1 MSLRVNLRQRWKK
14 ASAILFAAICTLAAA
29 SSVHLLVDHDHWELD
44 ASLVAPYQGDA
55 KTDARTFAL
64 KFAFPSNAPSQ
75 AAHWQVQL
83 RTPAGAL
90 VEEWKGKTPVA
101 AGEANVNLAWAGR
114 VGKAADLPEGI
125 YRVTLRAFAVEAPQS
140 AKVLETVSIEA
151 TSLEQDYDVIEQSW
165 DIRVGN
171 PPTPAMP
178 AFDAMPTKASLA
190 AAAQRSKTNKGV
202 ETKSA
207 PALGSLPYTVY
218 FANLHTQ
225 TNHSDGG
232 GAVSTCVSSQGA
244 QTGAFGPD
252 AAFPYGK
259 AAGLDIMMTSEHNHY
274 FDGSSGTNTA
284 ANPATV
290 KALYQSGLTTAANF
304 NAANP
309 DFLAVYGMEW
319 GVISNGGHMNIF
331 NSNELLGWEL
341 NASGQLLADT
351 LTPKGDYAALY
362 TLMKQRGLIGQF
374 NHPDTT
380 GQFQIG
386 GVSLAYSAD
395 GDEVMVLSEILNTSA
410 FSSNTTETETGRSS
424 FEGAFNK
431 LLETGYHVAPASNQD
446 NHCAN
451 WGRSYTNRTGILIP
465 TGTALSMTSF
475 VDALKARR
483 VYATMDKNS
492 QLVLTANGNIMGSR
506 ITNSGPLNLVANFA
520 NTAGRT
526 VSTVEI
532 REGVPRRNG
541 TVTALATTATA
552 TITPTVGEHFY
563 YAKVTQDDGKIL
575 WSAPIWVTQVAGG
588 GDTTAPTVSATAT
601 GTTGTITFDATASD
615 NVAVTRVE
623 FLVDGVLKNTDT
635 AAPYSFAF
643 DSTTVANGTR
653 VLTAKA
659 YDAANNVGTS
669 AAVNFTVNN
678 TVSDTTPPTVSASAV
693 GTSGTITFSATA
705 SDNVGVTNVEF
716 LVDGVVKGSD
726 ATSPYSLA
734 FDSTTVTN
742 GTHTLTARASDAA
755 GNVTT
760 STAVSFS
767 VNNVVS
773 TTFTETESNGNPG
786 VANVVAHTY
795 TAITGTMG
803 NTTDKDFFAI
813 ALAANERVTLNMTGP
828 TTTDYDLF
836 VVDAADVNLAASE
849 GSTSTESITFTN
861 GATARTVY
869 VKVMSF
875 SGSSTTVPY
884 NITVA
889 YSFPPL
895 QLLANPGFE
904 SGRVNWTA
912 SSGVI
917 TSSNSQAA
925 RTGTWKAWLNGNGVA
940 NTEFVYQTVTIPAVA
955 TSVTLNFWLRVA
967 SNETTT
973 TTAFDTLK
981 VQVRNTSNA
990 VLATLATY
998 SNLNKGTTYVQRTL
1012 DLAAYKGQTVRLYFE
1027 GIEGSSVATSFV
1039 IDDVAIN
1046 VVQ

>member
-1 MSLRVNLRQRWKK
+1 MSLLTNLRHRWKRV
-14 ASAILFAAICTLAAA
+14 AISVFAGLCTLAAA
-29 SSVHLLVDHDHWELD
+29 SSVNLLVDHDHWELD

-55 KTDARTFAL
+55 KTDARVFAL
-64 KFAFPSNAPSQ
+64 KFAFPANAPSQ

-83 RTPAGAL
+83 RTPVGAL
-90 VEEWKGKTPVA
+90 VDEWKGKTLVA
-101 AGEANVNLAWAGR
+101 AGEANVALPWAGR
-114 VGKAADLPEGI
+114 VGKAAALPEGI
-125 YRVTLRAFAVEAPQS
+125 YRVTLRTFAVAAPQS
-140 AKVLETVSIEA
+140 AKVLETIAVEA
-151 TSLEQDYDVIEQSW
+151 VPHEHDYDVIEQSW
-165 DIRVGN
+165 EIRVGN
-171 PPTPAMP
+171 PAKPAMP
-178 AFDAMPTKASLA
+178 AFDALPTKASLVA
-190 AAAQRSKTNKGV
+190 AGQRSKTSNAQ
-202 ETKSA
+202 TKAA

-218 FANLHTQ
+218 FANLHAQ

-232 GAVSTCVSSQGA
+232 GAISTCVSSQGA

-252 AAFPYGK
+252 AAFPYAK
-259 AAGLDIMMTSEHNHY
+259 SAGLDILLASEHNHY

-319 GVISNGGHMNIF
+319 GVIANGGHMNII
-331 NSNELLGWEL
+331 NSNELFGWEL

-362 TLMKQRGLIGQF
+362 TLMKQRGLVGQF

-386 GVSLAYSAD
+386 GVPLAYSAD
-395 GDEVMVLSEILNTSA
+395 GDEAMVLSEILNTSA

-451 WGRSYTNRTGILIP
+451 WGRSYTNRTGVLIP
-465 TGTALSMTSF
+465 TGTALTMTSF

-532 REGVPRRNG
+532 REGVPQRNG
-541 TVTALATTATA
+541 TVTALATTAT
-552 TITPTVGEHFY
+552 TTVTPTLGEHFY
-563 YAKVTQDDGKIL
+563 YAKVTQDDGNIL
-575 WSAPIWVTQVAGG
+575 WSAPIWVTQVEG

-601 GTTGTITFDATASD
+601 GTAGTITFNATATD

-623 FLVDGVLKNTDT
+623 FFVGGVVRNTDT
-635 AAPYSFAF
+635 TAPYSYAF
-643 DSTTVANGTR
+643 DSTTLANGTH

-669 AAVNFTVNN
+669 ALVNFTVNN
-678 TVSDTTPPTVSASAV
+678 VVADTTPPTVSVSAA
-693 GTSGTITFSATA
+693 GTSGTITFNATA

-716 LVDGVVKGSD
+716 LVDGVARGSD
-726 ATSPYSLA
+726 ATSPFSIA
-734 FDSTTVTN
+734 FDSTTVAD

-755 GNVTT
+755 GNVAT
-760 STAVSFS
+760 STAVTFS
-767 VNNVVS
+767 VSNVVS
-773 TTFTETESNGNPG
+773 TTFTEAESNGNTG
-786 VANVVAHTY
+786 SANVVGHTF
-795 TAITGTMG
+795 TVITGTMG
-803 NTTDKDFFAI
+803 NSTDKDFFAI
-813 ALAANERVTLNMTGP
+813 ALAANERVTLSMTGP
-828 TTTDYDLF
+828 STTNYDLF
-836 VVDAADVNLAASE
+836 VVDAADANLAASS
-849 GSTSTESITFTN
+849 GTASTESITFTN

-869 VKVMSF
+869 VKVLSA
-875 SGSSTTVPY
+875 SGSSTTLAY
-884 NITVA
+884 NIAIT

-912 SSGVI
+912 SNGVV
-917 TSSNSQAA
+917 TSSKTQAA
-925 RTGTWKAWLNGNGVA
+925 RTGSWKAWLNGNGSA
-940 NTEFVYQTVTIPAVA
+940 STEFVYQTVTIPAA
-955 TSVTLNFWLRVA
+955 GTSVTLNFWLRVE
-967 SNETTT
+967 SDETTT
-973 TTAFDTLK
+973 TTAYDTLK
-981 VQVRNTSNA
+981 VQVRNSSNA

-998 SNLNKGTTYVQRTL
+998 SNLNKGSAYVQRTF

-1027 GIEGSSVATSFV
+1027 GIEGSAVVTSFV